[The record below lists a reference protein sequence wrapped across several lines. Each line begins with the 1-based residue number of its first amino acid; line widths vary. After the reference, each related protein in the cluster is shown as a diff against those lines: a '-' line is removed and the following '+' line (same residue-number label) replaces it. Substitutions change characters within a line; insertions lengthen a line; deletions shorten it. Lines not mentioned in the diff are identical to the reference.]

1 MNESM
6 PDIKTRKEFALRY
19 GVSVKTFAAW
29 IRPILP
35 KLRMKP
41 YERFKP
47 WQVKIVLEHLE

>member
-1 MNESM
+1 M

-35 KLRMKP
+35 ELRMKP